1 MGKVLVLTTEDSV
14 ELLQVTQT
22 SREGGRERVER
33 VGKGRDEVDNLGR
46 RCYRWP
52 RVVHRAGERRE
63 EVAGGNRRKGSSKLD
78 DRRREG
84 ARKVQS
90 LSVLVPPCSSYRPRL
105 TRWRMSSA
113 CTTSLSRPRST
124 PGLPSCTRGTASV
137 SAAPSSARASSDH
150 AAAQISP

>member
-1 MGKVLVLTTEDSV
+1 MGQVLVLTTEDSV

-52 RVVHRAGERRE
+52 RVVHRAGEWRE
-63 EVAGGNRRKGSSKLD
+63 EVAGGNRSKGSSTSRKCAQ
-78 DRRREG
+78 G
-84 ARKVQS
+84 AVVVCPCPAQ
-90 LSVLVPPCSSYRPRL
+90 PCSSYRPRL
-105 TRWRMSSA
+105 TRWRMPSES
-113 CTTSLSRPRST
+113 TTSLSRPRST